1 VTLFVKIKQKIKP
14 PTTTVFTVT
23 DQYTVAVF
31 VEALHIVSEV
41 AEHANQSM
49 KYLVST

>member
-1 VTLFVKIKQKIKP
+1 MLR
-14 PTTTVFTVT
+14 FTNVCRT
-23 DQYTVAVF
+23 F

-49 KYLVST
+49 KYLVSELIELWSCLCVYCHVY